1 MLLKK
6 LQLVYMDET
15 QVIAS
20 KKDLGYM
27 IIMQYILS
35 SNNKAA

>member
-15 QVIAS
+15 LVIAS

-35 SNNKAA
+35 SNNKAI